1 MMIDM
6 KRVELLKKKTRKS
19 QPDPLISE
27 LEEVETQL
35 RKWLESS
42 EEHAQLFRRDPI
54 AAMRAAGVDLED
66 DTIMELE
73 LIASAIARKLR

>member
-6 KRVELLKKKTRKS
+6 KKVELLKKKIKKS
-19 QPDPLISE
+19 QPDHLISE
-27 LEEVETQL
+27 LEEIETQL
-35 RKWLESS
+35 RKWLDDS

-66 DTIMELE
+66 DTMMELE

>member
-6 KRVELLKKKTRKS
+6 KKVELLKKKIKKS
-19 QPDPLISE
+19 HTDPLISE

-35 RKWLESS
+35 RKWLEDS

-66 DTIMELE
+66 DTMMELE

>member
-6 KRVELLKKKTRKS
+6 KKVELLKKKIKKS
-19 QPDPLISE
+19 QPDHLIGE

-35 RKWLESS
+35 RKWLEDS
-42 EEHAQLFRRDPI
+42 EENAQLFRRDPI

-66 DTIMELE
+66 DTMMELE

>member
-1 MMIDM
+1 MMIEM

-35 RKWLESS
+35 RKWLEAS